1 MKKEKQ
7 QKIESAKPT
16 LKEKL
21 CYALAAGLFVAGAA
35 AWVASLVLG
44 FGEILDPL
52 TSLGI
57 GVASWALTG
66 TAFAVGT
73 AGTPV
78 ERGVETNPPTQDEM
92 EAENSNC

>member
-21 CYALAAGLFVAGAA
+21 CYALSAGLFVVGGV
-35 AWVASLVLG
+35 AWVTSLVLG
-44 FGEILDPL
+44 FGEIVDPL
-52 TSLGI
+52 TALGI
-57 GVASWALTG
+57 GVASWGLSGAG
-66 TAFAVGT
+66 FAVGT

-78 ERGVETNPPTQDEM
+78 ERGVETNPSTQE
-92 EAENSNC
+92 ELENSI